1 MKLLTAGLTSTILAT
16 GLVGSVAAYRSQVG
30 QAETVERPTQ
40 VQTARAAGSEPPR
53 TIVRWAPCPGTSR
66 LEKGVCVTDV
76 TRTVVVPAVSAA
88 GPAPSSDAGGGGG
101 DDEVR
106 GEVRGED
113 HGSDDHGEDHGA
125 DQSEADDDRDGDDD
139 HEADHD
145 GEDAEHTEEQDEDH
159 EDHEEQDEQDED

>member
-76 TRTVVVPAVSAA
+76 TLSLI
-88 GPAPSSDAGGGGG
+88 
-101 DDEVR
+101 
-106 GEVRGED
+106 
-113 HGSDDHGEDHGA
+113 HI
-125 DQSEADDDRDGDDD
+125 
-139 HEADHD
+139 
-145 GEDAEHTEEQDEDH
+145 
-159 EDHEEQDEQDED
+159 